1 MKRLELLLN
10 DFGISDHQEKIRQ
23 FEWYMDAVLSW
34 NQKVNL
40 TAITDRQ
47 EFILK
52 HFMDSVSCAESD
64 EYRNAENVI
73 DIGTGAG
80 FPGLPLAILS
90 PEKSFLLVDSLKKR
104 IHVLQE
110 MIGELGLSNVRLIH
124 SRAEDLA
131 GDKNYR
137 AGYDICVSRAVSR
150 MPVLLE
156 YCLPFVK
163 REGWLIAYKG
173 PDIKKEMQASKR
185 ALNILGGRMDRIE
198 TSRVSEYGLDHTIVY
213 IKKTENTPK
222 QYPRK
227 AGTPD
232 RNPL

>member
-64 EYRNAENVI
+64 EYRNAKNVI

-80 FPGLPLAILS
+80 FPGIPLAILS

-156 YCLPFVK
+156 YCLPFVR

-173 PDIKKEMQASKR
+173 PDIKKEMKASKR

-198 TSRVSEYGLDHTIVY
+198 TSLVSEYGLDHTIVY
-213 IKKTENTPK
+213 IQKTENTPK

>member
-10 DFGISDHQEKIRQ
+10 DLGISWNQEMIRQ
-23 FEWYMDAVLSW
+23 FERYMDAVLSW

-52 HFMDSVSCAESD
+52 HFMDSVSCAESS

-90 PEKSFLLVDSLKKR
+90 PEKTFLLVDSLKKR
-104 IHVLQE
+104 ITILQE
-110 MIGELGLSNVRLIH
+110 IIGELGLSNVRLIH

-131 GDKNYR
+131 GDKNHR
-137 AGYDICVSRAVSR
+137 ARYDLCVSRAVSG

-156 YCLPFVK
+156 YCLPFVR

-173 PDIKKEMQASKR
+173 PDVEKELQTSKR

-198 TSRVSEYGLDHTIVY
+198 TSRVSEYGLNHTIVY
-213 IKKTENTPK
+213 IQKIENTPK
-222 QYPRK
+222 KYPRK